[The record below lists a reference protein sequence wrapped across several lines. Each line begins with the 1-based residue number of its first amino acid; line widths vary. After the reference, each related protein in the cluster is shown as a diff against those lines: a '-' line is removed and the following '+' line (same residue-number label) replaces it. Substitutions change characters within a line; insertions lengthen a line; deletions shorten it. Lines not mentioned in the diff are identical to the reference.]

1 MFIIKI
7 HKMLAV
13 WIILLNILLVGHLHC
28 QPKCEMLFNKSP
40 TIIRYIPYYFQMR
53 NCNEFD
59 GLIIDNKILSC
70 IEDSIILLNFNSSK
84 LYYEYYSH
92 DKLFYVKDTF
102 YIKLHDPL
110 IEVRLGAFLSGSE
123 ISPTVLNSAA
133 LSVQIINHNIQ
144 LGYSVKNFNFIAV
157 INDNIISAKSH
168 NQKISN
174 NQLNLIES
182 LPKGHPFI
190 VDSIVVQKPCGSYTR
205 LAPMVF
211 YRD

>member
-1 MFIIKI
+1 MVIFKI
-7 HKMLAV
+7 HKFLV
-13 WIILLNILLVGHLHC
+13 IWCILLNIIYVEQLQC

-59 GLIIDNKILSC
+59 GLIIDNKILPC

-92 DKLFYVKDTF
+92 DELFNIKDTF

-110 IEVRLGAFLSGSE
+110 IEVRLGAFLSGSK
-123 ISPTVLNSAA
+123 ISPTELNSAS

-144 LGYSVKNFNFIAV
+144 LGYSVENFNFIAV
-157 INDNIISAKSH
+157 INDSIISEKSH
-168 NQKISN
+168 NQKNCLSP
-174 NQLNLIES
+174 S
-182 LPKGHPFI
+182 VK
-190 VDSIVVQKPCGSYTR
+190 
-205 LAPMVF
+205 
-211 YRD
+211 